1 MIPRGRLDIGW
12 SDLAM
17 AAASCLVPGR
27 REDMQRRVETLW
39 ARGSDALTCLSVRS
53 GLDLL
58 LTTLDYPK
66 GTEVLVSAVTIRDI
80 VRVVEHHGL
89 VAVPVDLDMTTLTL
103 DMGSLERAVNPRARL
118 LLVAHLF
125 GSRMPLDDVVRFA
138 KERGLML
145 VEDCAQSFTGL
156 EYRGHDAS
164 DVSMFSFGPLKT
176 SSALGGALLRIK
188 DPELRARMKALQSV
202 RPVQGRRRFL
212 NRVLRFAAVR
222 LAMQPMP
229 YTALCAAARLLG
241 RSHDD
246 ILNQSI
252 RGFSGPAF
260 FSNIRHQPPY
270 PMLAL
275 LLRRLV
281 RSDGSRVARR
291 KAAAEAFERIMPG
304 LPRPGRHAAHHSYWT
319 FPIWSETPD
328 QLVHDLD
335 RCGFDS
341 TRGAWSVYA
350 VPSPAPY
357 PHLSPTQALDG
368 MRRLVYVP
376 VYPEVARPDLE
387 RLAHAIQ
394 AFEGSAR
401 AAPSSAVLSSNG

>member
-17 AAASCLVPGR
+17 AAASCLVPR
-27 REDMQRRVETLW
+27 HREHIQRRVEAVW
-39 ARGSDALTCLSVRS
+39 ARGDDALACLSVRS

-80 VRVVEHHGL
+80 VRVIEHHGL
-89 VAVPVDLDMTTLTL
+89 VAVPVDLDMRTLTL
-103 DMGSLERAVNPRARL
+103 DMESLRRAVSPQARL

-125 GSRMPLDDVVRFA
+125 GSRMPLDDVAHFA
-138 KERGLML
+138 RERGLML

-156 EYRGHDAS
+156 EYRGHDTS

-176 SSALGGALLRIK
+176 SSALGGALLRIR
-188 DPELRARMKALQSV
+188 DPELRARMKALQSAY
-202 RPVQGRRRFL
+202 PVQGRWRFL
-212 NRVLRFAAVR
+212 KRVFRFAAVR
-222 LAMQPMP
+222 LAMQPLP
-229 YTALCAAARLLG
+229 YTAFCAASRLLG
-241 RSHDD
+241 GSHDE

-260 FSNIRHQPPY
+260 FSNIRHRPPY

-275 LLRRLV
+275 LLRRL

-319 FPIWSETPD
+319 FPIWSEAPD
-328 QLVHDLD
+328 ELVHYLA

-350 VPSPAPY
+350 VPAPASH

-376 VYPEVARPDLE
+376 VYPEVARADLE
-387 RLAHAIQ
+387 RLAGAIL
-394 AFEGSAR
+394 AFDGSAR
-401 AAPSSAVLSSNG
+401 AVPSSAVISA